1 MAQPAA
7 PLPPFDPALAKLIV
21 AKRGCDERLPGFSQK
36 VAADYTRWRQKNLQ
50 RVVVTERSPEF
61 ALQMDDA
68 RKQRAAAKT
77 KPTPA
82 DIAKECDGV
91 VAFLEQNAGP
101 SDARFAT
108 PEGTWRVFTDAL
120 RKGDA
125 VAALRCMGGT
135 ARDGYQR
142 SFEQMQAKGM
152 RDFANTMRS
161 LRVTHTGNADGRGV
175 ISKVDGTES
184 HVAFEKIGTEWRIVD
199 L

>member
-1 MAQPAA
+1 VAPTAA

-21 AKRGCDERLPGFSQK
+21 AKRGCDERIPGFSQK

-82 DIAKECDGV
+82 DIAKECEAV

-101 SDARFAT
+101 SDARFST

-135 ARDGYQR
+135 ARDGYR
-142 SFEQMQAKGM
+142 RTFEQMQAKGM

-161 LRVTHTGNADGRGV
+161 LRVTHTGDADGRGV

-184 HVAFEKIGTEWRIVD
+184 RVAFEKVGAEWRIVD